1 MQQALREGRKT
12 TMYANVEMKL
22 AAGDAVI
29 LDGGTGTDIEARGVP
44 MDGETWCAE
53 ANRTHPDV
61 VRAVHESYLAAG
73 ADVITANTFAT
84 SPILFKALGREG
96 EIAEIDAAAVRLAR
110 EAVANAGA
118 DQVAIA
124 GSFSVM
130 RPVIQGADTSPMF
143 NVASKELTALFDAKA
158 KGLADLGC
166 DLIVMEMMRDCDQS
180 LWATEAAVATG
191 LPVWVGIAVQRRH
204 DGRLVGCNRQDWEL
218 KDIVTSLMST
228 GARACLVMHNEMQL
242 TEDALLAIKANWA
255 GPIGAYP
262 ESGHFEMPNWVFGDI
277 SPDDFVE
284 QARRWRR
291 VGATIFGGCCG
302 IGPKHIA
309 AIAKAFKSDR

>member
-1 MQQALREGRKT
+1 
-12 TMYANVEMKL
+12 MYANVEMKL

-61 VRAVHESYLAAG
+61 VRAVHEAYLKAG

-110 EAVANAGA
+110 EAVADAGA

-130 RPVIQGADTSPMF
+130 RPVAQGADSSPMF
-143 NVASKELTALFDAKA
+143 NVGSKELMALFEAKA

-166 DLIVMEMMRDCDQS
+166 DLILMEMMRDCDQS

-191 LPVWVGIAVQRRH
+191 LPVWVGISVQRRH
-204 DGRLVGCNRQDWEL
+204 DGRLVGFNRQDWEL

-228 GARACLVMHNEMQL
+228 GARACLVMHNEMPL
-242 TEDALLAIKANWA
+242 TEDALLTIKANWA

-291 VGATIFGGCCG
+291 VGATILGGCCG
-302 IGPKHIA
+302 IGPGHIA
-309 AIAKAFKSDR
+309 ALAKAFKSER

>member
-1 MQQALREGRKT
+1 
-12 TMYANVEMKL
+12 MYASVEMKL

-44 MDGETWCAE
+44 MDSQTWCAE
-53 ANRTHPDV
+53 ANRTHPEV
-61 VRAVHESYLAAG
+61 VRTVYESYLEAG

-84 SPILFKALGREG
+84 SPILFKALGRENEIG
-96 EIAEIDAAAVRLAR
+96 EIDRIAVSLAR
-110 EAVANAGA
+110 EAVANKGA
-118 DQVAIA
+118 DKAAIA

-130 RPVIQGADTSPMF
+130 RPVTEGADTSPIFDMPS
-143 NVASKELTALFDAKA
+143 NELMALFERKA

-166 DLIVMEMMRDCDQS
+166 DLILMEMMRDCDQS

-191 LPVWVGIAVQRRH
+191 LPVWVGISVQRRD
-204 DGRLVGCNRQDWEL
+204 DGRLVGFNRQDWEL

-228 GARACLVMHNEMQL
+228 GATACLVMHNPIEL
-242 TEDALLAIKANWA
+242 TEDALHIIRANWA

-262 ESGHFEMPNWVFGDI
+262 ESGHFEMPHWVFGDI
-277 SPDDFVE
+277 SPPDYVE
-284 QARRWRR
+284 LARRWRR
-291 VGATIFGGCCG
+291 IGATILGGCCG

-309 AIAKAFKSDR
+309 ALTKAFKSGR

>member
-1 MQQALREGRKT
+1 
-12 TMYANVEMKL
+12 MYANVDMKL

-44 MDGETWCAE
+44 MDGQTWCAE

-61 VRAVHESYLAAG
+61 VRAVHESYIEAG

-84 SPILFKALGREG
+84 SPILFKALGREKD
-96 EIAEIDAAAVRLAR
+96 IVEIDRQAVRLAR
-110 EAVANAGA
+110 QAVANTGA
-118 DQVAIA
+118 DKIAIA

-130 RPVIQGADTSPMF
+130 RPVNQGADTSPMF
-143 NVASKELTALFDAKA
+143 NVASKELMALFETKA
-158 KGLADLGC
+158 QGLADLGC
-166 DLIVMEMMRDCDQS
+166 DLIIMEMMRDCDQS

-191 LPVWVGIAVQRRH
+191 LPVWVGISVQRQA
-204 DGRLVGCNRQDWEL
+204 DGKLVGFNRQDWEL

-228 GARACLVMHNEMQL
+228 GAKACLVMHNAIEL
-242 TEDALLAIKANWA
+242 TEDALLIIKANWA

-262 ESGHFEMPNWVFGDI
+262 ESGHFEMPNWKFGDI
-277 SPDDFVE
+277 TPADYVE

-291 VGATIFGGCCG
+291 IGATILGGCCG

-309 AIAKAFKSDR
+309 ALTKAFKSGR

>member
-1 MQQALREGRKT
+1 
-12 TMYANVEMKL
+12 MYASVEMKL

-44 MDGETWCAE
+44 MDSQTWCAE
-53 ANRTHPDV
+53 ANRTHPDA
-61 VRAVHESYLAAG
+61 VRAVHEAYLRAG

-84 SPILFKALGREG
+84 SPILFKALGRED
-96 EIAEIDAAAVRLAR
+96 EIAEIDRIAVKLAR
-110 EAVANAGA
+110 EAADNAGA
-118 DQVAIA
+118 DKVAIA

-130 RPVIQGADTSPMF
+130 RPVAQGGDTSPMF
-143 NVASKELTALFDAKA
+143 NIASKELMALLEMKA

-166 DLIVMEMMRDCDQS
+166 DLILMEMMRDCDQS

-191 LPVWVGIAVQRRH
+191 LPVWVGISVERRH
-204 DGRLVGCNRQDWEL
+204 DGRLVGFNRQDWEL

-228 GARACLVMHNEMQL
+228 GARACLVMHNEIQF
-242 TEDALLAIKANWA
+242 TEDALLTIKANWA

-262 ESGHFEMPNWVFGDI
+262 ESGHFEMPHWVFGDI
-277 SPDDFVE
+277 GPDDYVE

-291 VGATIFGGCCG
+291 VGATILGGCCG

-309 AIAKAFKSDR
+309 ALAKVFKSDR